1 MDNKGRRSL
10 LLLLLSLL
18 FFLIPFLF
26 WRAVWFGRRLDAA
39 EIDSYLSADKSRLVQ
54 HAMAQVAERI
64 IRGDIQPRDAARWY
78 PRIAAMANHHVTEIR
93 RDAAWVMGQ
102 DNNSQEFHQA
112 LAFLLQDAEPI
123 VRQNAALA
131 LARFGD
137 PSAHE
142 EILAML
148 RPCIVRSPG
157 AGVLSFS
164 LAERDAVTPGTLLA
178 RMKAAARESIE
189 IRSPLPGRVCK
200 RLAADGQRVTSG
212 EPIVLI
218 SPAPAQVWEALR
230 ALVLIGRPE
239 DLPQVE
245 TLARSSDEESGI
257 TPNIRQQAV
266 LTAQAIRR

>member
-1 MDNKGRRSL
+1 MGNKGRRSL
-10 LLLLLSLL
+10 LLLVLSLL
-18 FFLIPFLF
+18 FFLVPFLF

-39 EIDSYLSADKSRLVQ
+39 EIDSYLSTEKSRLVQ
-54 HAMAQVAERI
+54 HALAQVAERI
-64 IRGDIQPRDAARWY
+64 IRGDMQPGDAARWY

-102 DNNSQEFHQA
+102 DSNSQEFHRA
-112 LAFLLQDAEPI
+112 LAFLLHDTEPI

-137 PSAHE
+137 PGARE

-148 RPCIVRSPG
+148 RPCIIRSPG
-157 AGVLSFS
+157 AGVLSFH
-164 LAERDAVTPGTLLA
+164 LAERDAVTTGTLVA
-178 RMKAAARESIE
+178 RMKAAGRESLE
-189 IRSPLPGRVCK
+189 IRSPLPGRVYK
-200 RLAADGQRVTSG
+200 RLAADGQRVPPG
-212 EPIVLI
+212 DAILLI

-245 TLARSSDEESGI
+245 EFARASDEESGVS
-257 TPNIRQQAV
+257 PNIRQQAV